1 MRLYRV
7 AQSFVLKIAAREV
20 IVSCIT
26 NLISGARL
34 AVGLP
39 LRSDAFRPSLEGTFV
54 LLLVALAVA
63 GVASWLI
70 AEGEAYFDAFGAA
83 TAGCLLSFFL
93 LYVLG
98 VARVHGAVA
107 GTLIATMLAAVL
119 PWYVVVAYAT
129 EQRGGHAVL
138 VLQLWGAFILI
149 RALRLALPGR
159 SMPAIAVTTLLALGA
174 VLVPWSEMP
183 APNLFY
189 GYEDSDPAYDVDTED
204 VYYRQP
210 ALVASATSALLPQ
223 TVGVPDLYFVGF
235 AGDGESAVF
244 EREAEY
250 ARSVLDAHYG
260 TAGRSIVLSNDLGH
274 LDDRPLANRHNLAL
288 ALVEVAA
295 RMDVDED
302 ALFLFLTSHG
312 SADGELT
319 VALYPFELVN
329 LTAEDVRAALDDAGI
344 RWRMIVISACHSG
357 SFISTLRDERTV
369 ILTAAATDRQ
379 SFGCADD
386 RELTYFGEALFRDA
400 LSDGADLLTALEKA
414 REIVATREA
423 AEELTPSLPQ
433 MDVGPRMRERLENL
447 EGQRGRLW

>member
-1 MRLYRV
+1 M
-7 AQSFVLKIAAREV
+7 
-20 IVSCIT
+20 IVSAIT

-39 LRSDAFRPSLEGTFV
+39 VRADPIRASVEGTFV

-70 AEGEAYFDAFGAA
+70 AEGELYFDAFGAA
-83 TAGCLLSFFL
+83 TVGCLLSFFL

-98 VARVHGAVA
+98 VARAHGAAA
-107 GTLIATMLAAVL
+107 GTLLATLLAAAL
-119 PWYVVVAYAT
+119 PWYVGVVYAT
-129 EQRGGHAVL
+129 AQRGGYAVL
-138 VLQLWGAFILI
+138 LVELWGAFILI

-159 SMPAIAVTTLLALGA
+159 SRPAIAVTILLVLGA
-174 VLVPWSEMP
+174 VLVPWYEMP

-210 ALVASATSALLPQ
+210 ALVESAISALLPQ
-223 TVGVPDLYFVGF
+223 TAGVADLYFVGF

-274 LDDRPLANRHNLAL
+274 LDDAPLANRHNLAL
-288 ALVEVAA
+288 ALEDVAA
-295 RMDVDED
+295 RMDSEED

-329 LTAEDVRAALDDAGI
+329 LTADDVRAALDEAGI
-344 RWRMIVISACHSG
+344 GWRMIVISACHSG
-357 SFISTLRDERTV
+357 SFVDTLRDERTV
-369 ILTAAATDRQ
+369 IVTAAATDRQ

-400 LSDGADLLTALEKA
+400 LSDGEDLLTAFAKA
-414 REIVATREA
+414 RDIVETREK

-433 MDVGPRMRERLENL
+433 IDVGSRMKERLETL
-447 EGQRGRLW
+447 QGHRGRLW